1 MQHDGRHRRSIT
13 ATLAAAAILVI
24 AGCAT
29 APPPLPAE
37 PPPPPI
43 ASTPQPTP
51 PPATPAPAP
60 RPKPAP
66 APPPALVR
74 RDVTVVFDADTA
86 SAAVTAAAIADALPP
101 QQYRVTRVDSANLTP
116 PAPSSQPAVV
126 IAVGR
131 PAVDAARSR
140 LPGLPIVFCQVF
152 AYEDVLK
159 DGGAIWGVHS
169 LPPLA
174 LQLKTWQ
181 ALDPSLRGIALILGE
196 DRGAL
201 SAEITKAATSVGA
214 EVRFETSHSD
224 RETLYLFKRLA
235 SQVSGLWLF
244 PDSRVLS
251 PTVLRELLSYAN
263 SHNVGVL
270 AFNESLL
277 RWGALASAVSVP
289 ADVAET
295 VRVVAE
301 RVAAGKTQDLPAMTP
316 LRAAELHVNPAV
328 AAALGLP
335 RVTEQHWVARDPD

>member
-1 MQHDGRHRRSIT
+1 M
-13 ATLAAAAILVI
+13 LVI

-29 APPPLPAE
+29 TPPLPPEETPPPPVASVPEPAPPPA
-37 PPPPPI
+37 
-43 ASTPQPTP
+43 A
-51 PPATPAPAP
+51 
-60 RPKPAP
+60 PAP
-66 APPPALVR
+66 APPPKPAPALLR
-74 RDVTVVFDADTA
+74 RDVIVVFDTDTA
-86 SAAVTAAAIADALPP
+86 SAAATAAAIADALPP
-101 QQYRVTRVDSANLTP
+101 RQYRVVTVDSANLTP
-116 PAPSSQPAVV
+116 PAPRSQPAVV

-131 PAVDAARSR
+131 AAVDAARAQ
-140 LPGLPIVFCQVF
+140 LPGRPIVFCQVF

-181 ALDPSLRGIALILGE
+181 AIDPTLRGIALILGE
-196 DRGAL
+196 GRDAL
-201 SAEITKAATSVGA
+201 SAEVTRAAASVGA
-214 EVRFETSHSD
+214 DVRFETSHSD

-235 SQVSGLWLF
+235 AQVDGLWLF
-244 PDSRVLS
+244 PDNRVLS

-263 SHNVGVL
+263 SHSVGVL

-289 ADVAET
+289 ADIAET
-295 VRVVAE
+295 VRLVVE

-316 LRAAELHVNPAV
+316 LRAAELHVNLAV

-335 RVTEQHWVARDPD
+335 RVIEQHWVARDPD

>member
-1 MQHDGRHRRSIT
+1 M
-13 ATLAAAAILVI
+13 LVI

-29 APPPLPAE
+29 APPQAPVETPLP
-37 PPPPPI
+37 PV
-43 ASTPQPTP
+43 ASTPEPAPPPVTP
-51 PPATPAPAP
+51 PPAPP
-60 RPKPAP
+60 PKPAP
-66 APPPALVR
+66 VPQR
-74 RDVTVVFDADTA
+74 RDVMVVFDADTA
-86 SAAVTAAAIADALPP
+86 SAAATAAAIADALPP
-101 QQYRVTRVDSANLTP
+101 QQYRVAIVDSVNLAP
-116 PAPSSQPAVV
+116 PAPRSQPAVV

-131 PAVDAARSR
+131 SAVDAARAR
-140 LPGLPIVFCQVF
+140 LPGRPIVFCQVF

-174 LQLKTWQ
+174 LQLKMWQ
-181 ALDPSLRGIALILGE
+181 VIDPTLRAIALILGE
-196 DRGAL
+196 GRGAL
-201 SAEITKAATSVGA
+201 SAEITKAAASVGA

-235 SQVSGLWLF
+235 AQVGGLWLF

-251 PTVLRELLSYAN
+251 PTVLREMLTYAN

-277 RWGALASAVSVP
+277 RWGALASAASVP
-289 ADVAET
+289 ADIAET
-295 VRVVAE
+295 VRLVAD

-316 LRAAELHVNPAV
+316 LRAAELHVNPTV

-335 RVTEQHWVARDPD
+335 RVAEQHWVARDPD

>member
-1 MQHDGRHRRSIT
+1 MRHAGRHRRSLT
-13 ATLAAAAILVI
+13 TTLAAAAMLAI

-29 APPPLPAE
+29 APPQAPVETPLPPVANTPE
-37 PPPPPI
+37 PSPPPV
-43 ASTPQPTP
+43 TP
-51 PPATPAPAP
+51 PPAPP
-60 RPKPAP
+60 PKPAP
-66 APPPALVR
+66 APQR
-74 RDVTVVFDADTA
+74 RDVMVVFDADTA
-86 SAAVTAAAIADALPP
+86 SAAATAAAIADALPP
-101 QQYRVTRVDSANLTP
+101 QQYRVATVDSANLAP
-116 PAPSSQPAVV
+116 PAPRSQPAVV

-131 PAVDAARSR
+131 AAVDAARAR
-140 LPGLPIVFCQVF
+140 LPGRPIVFCQVF

-181 ALDPSLRGIALILGE
+181 AIDPTLRVIALILGE
-196 DRGAL
+196 GRGAL
-201 SAEITKAATSVGA
+201 SAEITKAAASIGG

-235 SQVSGLWLF
+235 AQVRGLWLF

-251 PTVLRELLSYAN
+251 PTVLREMLTYAN

-277 RWGALASAVSVP
+277 RWGALASAASVP
-289 ADVAET
+289 ADIAET
-295 VRVVAE
+295 VRLVVE

-316 LRAAELHVNPAV
+316 LRAAEFNVNSTV

-335 RVTEQHWVARDPD
+335 RVVEQHWVARDPD

>member
-1 MQHDGRHRRSIT
+1 M
-13 ATLAAAAILVI
+13 LAI

-29 APPPLPAE
+29 APPQPPAE
-37 PPPPPI
+37 TPPPLA
-43 ASTPQPTP
+43 ASIPEPAP

-60 RPKPAP
+60 LPK
-66 APPPALVR
+66 PPPAPVR

-86 SAAVTAAAIADALPP
+86 SAAATAAAIVEALPP
-101 QQYRVTRVDSANLTP
+101 QQYRVATVDSANLAPLTP
-116 PAPSSQPAVV
+116 RSQPAVV

-131 PAVDAARSR
+131 AAVDAARAR
-140 LPGLPIVFCQVF
+140 FPGLPIVFCQVF

-159 DGGAIWGVHS
+159 GGGAIWGVHS

-174 LQLKTWQ
+174 LQLKAWQ
-181 ALDPSLRGIALILGE
+181 TIDPTLRSIALILGE

-201 SAEITKAATSVGA
+201 AAEATKAAANVGA
-214 EVRFETSHSD
+214 EVRLETSHSD

-235 SQVSGLWLF
+235 GQVDGLWLF
-244 PDSRVLS
+244 PDNRVLS

-263 SHNVGVL
+263 SHSVGVL
-270 AFNESLL
+270 ALNETLL
-277 RWGALASAVSVP
+277 RWGALASAASVP
-289 ADVAET
+289 TDVAET

-335 RVTEQHWVARDPD
+335 RVVEQHWVARDPD

>member
-1 MQHDGRHRRSIT
+1 MRHDGRHRRSIT
-13 ATLAAAAILVI
+13 TTLAAAAMLAI

-29 APPPLPAE
+29 KPPQLPEEAPPPPVASVPEPA
-37 PPPPPI
+37 PPPV
-43 ASTPQPTP
+43 
-51 PPATPAPAP
+51 TPAPAP
-60 RPKPAP
+60 LPK
-66 APPPALVR
+66 PPPAPLR
-74 RDVTVVFDADTA
+74 RDVIVVFDADTA
-86 SAAVTAAAIADALPP
+86 SAATTAAAIAEALPP
-101 QQYRVTRVDSANLTP
+101 QQYRVTSVDSANLAPTP
-116 PAPSSQPAVV
+116 RSPPAVV

-131 PAVDAARSR
+131 AAVDAARTEF
-140 LPGLPIVFCQVF
+140 PGRPIVFCQVF

-159 DGGAIWGVHS
+159 GGGAIWGVHS

-181 ALDPSLRGIALILGE
+181 TIDPKLRSIALILGE
-196 DRGAL
+196 GRDMLA
-201 SAEITKAATSVGA
+201 AEATTAAANVGA
-214 EVRFETSHSD
+214 EMRLETSHSD

-235 SQVSGLWLF
+235 AQVDGLWLF
-244 PDSRVLS
+244 PDNRVLS

-263 SHNVGVL
+263 SHSVGVL
-270 AFNESLL
+270 TLNESLL
-277 RWGALASAVSVP
+277 RWGALASAASVP

-335 RVTEQHWVARDPD
+335 RVTEQHWVVRDPD